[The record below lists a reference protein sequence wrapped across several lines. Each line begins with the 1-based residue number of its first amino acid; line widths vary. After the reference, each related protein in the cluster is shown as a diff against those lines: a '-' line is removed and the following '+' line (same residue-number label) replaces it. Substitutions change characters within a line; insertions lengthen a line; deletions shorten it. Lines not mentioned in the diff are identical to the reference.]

1 MSLLATASEF
11 NSSNS
16 SNNKKKKRVSTM
28 GGDISNI
35 QCVGKDDSLITN
47 MEEDKED
54 NANKNKRVLNL
65 MNKLNPNND
74 GTNLENFEPLSNPE
88 PTINKI
94 NIDGIREDD
103 EDDTEGMSPAS
114 LLPANL
120 QPESSQFRPNNI
132 KVEGLSNLTETYNGK
147 MNFKHPAG
155 VAANSGQDKLTE
167 KINYMIHLLE
177 QQQSEKTD
185 NVMEEFVLYMFLGV
199 FVIFTVD
206 SFTRAGRYVR

>member
-28 GGDISNI
+28 GGEISNI
-35 QCVGKDDSLITN
+35 QCVGKDDSLVTD
-47 MEEDKED
+47 MADDTAD
-54 NANKNKRVLNL
+54 NENKNKRVLNL
-65 MNKLNPNND
+65 MNRLSPNND
-74 GTNLENFEPLSNPE
+74 GTNLENFVPLSNPE
-88 PTINKI
+88 ITMNKI
-94 NIDGIREDD
+94 DVVN
-103 EDDTEGMSPAS
+103 DDTQEGMSPS
-114 LLPANL
+114 NLLPANL
-120 QPESSQFRPNNI
+120 QPESSKFRPNNI
-132 KVEGLSNLTETYNGK
+132 KAEGLSNLTETYNGK
-147 MNFKHPAG
+147 MNFKPLARETS
-155 VAANSGQDKLTE
+155 NMGQDKLSE

-185 NVMEEFVLYMFLGV
+185 NVMEEFILYMFLGV

>member
-28 GGDISNI
+28 GGEISNI

-88 PTINKI
+88 MTMNKVDVKI
-94 NIDGIREDD
+94 NDD
-103 EDDTEGMSPAS
+103 DDVKEGMSPEN

-120 QPESSQFRPNNI
+120 QPDSSQFRPNNI
-132 KVEGLSNLTETYNGK
+132 RVEGLSNLTETYNGK

-155 VAANSGQDKLTE
+155 VSSNSGQDKLTE